1 MSSRACRALTCLQ
14 VQVQPWC
21 VLVLPPHLLGDQE
34 NRHLATQLRQQ
45 RRQRVCVCVCV
56 CVAGCPGEGLWVG
69 VQSAIRHLQPTDSA
83 CASAPVTALTEAT
96 APPSRRSCLPSCR
109 VWGWESSTK
118 WLCCLRRA
126 VSPSW
131 KGAYCFE
138 QDRQV
143 WTV

>member
-1 MSSRACRALTCLQ
+1 MASRASRALICLQ
-14 VQVQPWC
+14 VQPSC
-21 VLVLPPHLLGDQE
+21 VLVLPPPLLDGQE
-34 NRHLATQLRQQ
+34 NRCLATQLHQQ
-45 RRQRVCVCVCV
+45 RRQQVCVCGGGGSQGGSVDER
-56 CVAGCPGEGLWVG
+56 VA
-69 VQSAIRHLQPTDSA
+69 SAIRHTQPKDSA
-83 CASAPVTALTEAT
+83 CASVPVTALTEAT
-96 APPSRRSCLPSCR
+96 APPSRRSSLPSCC

>member
-1 MSSRACRALTCLQ
+1 MSSRVCRALTCLQ

-34 NRHLATQLRQQ
+34 NRRLAIQLCQQ
-45 RRQRVCVCVCV
+45 RRQQVCVCGGVSRGGSV
-56 CVAGCPGEGLWVG
+56 GECAE
-69 VQSAIRHLQPTDSA
+69 SAIRHLQPTDSA
-83 CASAPVTALTEAT
+83 CASVPVTALTEAT

-109 VWGWESSTK
+109 IWGWESSTE